1 MCASPQKENGFS
13 PIANELMEALAKTT
27 LTVYEYKALIFIL
40 RKTYG
45 FQRKEWTVKKWKEFE
60 EIGIEN
66 SHVARTLSMLC
77 ERKMIEISDK
87 TIKFNK
93 DYEQWA
99 KIDTSKY
106 FKTGEKVTSSGKK
119 NNEKLP
125 HQVKNG
131 EKVTSSGKKNNEKL
145 PHEVKNGTKKVTSS
159 GKTFTSSGKNGFL
172 DIAQNVVPQGVTSGT
187 NLAKETLKKER
198 FFKENSSSSSY
209 IDPVQGNEKKDDEDE
224 FFLQKRKAGEIL
236 RKTLGNLY
244 TQCVLLDEDLIL
256 IGKHE
261 EERIERVSKRAR
273 RMIKNVKMI
282 PEYILN
288 GLLNYDSLY
297 KEKKKRLDIPPGLAE
312 HEKFKAEYES
322 TDFEA
327 GKKELGKI
335 FSMLDE
341 KEKTEG
347 DN

>member
-1 MCASPQKENGFS
+1 MCANPQKENGFT
-13 PIANELMEALAKTT
+13 PIANEIIEALSKST
-27 LTVYEYKALIFIL
+27 LTAYEYKAILFIL
-40 RKTYG
+40 RNTYG
-45 FQRKEWTVKKWKEFE
+45 FQRKEWIVKKWKEFE
-60 EIGIEN
+60 KIGISN

-77 ERKMIEISDK
+77 ERKIIEISDK
-87 TIKFNK
+87 KIIFNK
-93 DYEQWA
+93 DYEQWV
-99 KIDTSKY
+99 KIDTSTY
-106 FKTGEKVTSSGKK
+106 FKTDEKVTSSGKNNNEKLPHQVKNGTKKVTSSGKK

-125 HQVKNG
+125 HQ
-131 EKVTSSGKKNNEKL
+131 
-145 PHEVKNGTKKVTSS
+145 VKNGTKKVTSS

-172 DIAQNVVPQGVTSGT
+172 DTAQNVAPQGVTSGT
-187 NLAKETLKKER
+187 NLAKETLKKEG

-209 IDPVQGNEKKDDEDE
+209 IDPVQGNEKGDDEDE
-224 FFLQKRKAGEIL
+224 FFLQKRKAEEIL

-261 EERIERVSKRAR
+261 QERIERVAKRAR

-288 GLLNYDSLY
+288 GLLNYGSLY
-297 KEKKKRLDIPPGLAE
+297 KEKKKRLDVPPGLAE
-312 HEKFKAEYES
+312 HEKFKQEYET

-341 KEKTEG
+341 KEKEDG
-347 DN
+347 E